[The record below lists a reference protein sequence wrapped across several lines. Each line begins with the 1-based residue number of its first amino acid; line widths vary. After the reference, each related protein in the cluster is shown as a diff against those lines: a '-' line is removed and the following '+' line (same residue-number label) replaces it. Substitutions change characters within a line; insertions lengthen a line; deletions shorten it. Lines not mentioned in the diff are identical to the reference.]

1 MAAKKKTASDVPRID
16 DLVLEARQLYSDGE
30 LADGDNRKDMADDLR
45 FTFEPGYQWDATAKS
60 KRIGRP
66 CYSFNRVIGAVN
78 QAIGEQRQV
87 TPSGKV
93 RAVSKDAAAETA
105 NVFGGLIR
113 NIESVSRAEDIYDNQ
128 FKYAVAGAYGAWRV
142 LPYFCDPGSFDQELR
157 IEEIANP
164 FTVMWIGGTDPCK
177 RDADAAIVA
186 ERISRETYKARHPG
200 FRPTSFQTTRDSKGW
215 LTDKDA
221 RVAEVYKKKISFKTI
236 ALLDDG
242 RVVDYDA
249 KTKRILSELE
259 EFAAGAGK
267 AAPKV
272 ERTRRVE
279 VCRVVWYKT
288 DGANL
293 LEGPIEYEWTYIPV
307 IRLPGRYVNIEGK
320 QILQSLIRHSKD
332 PQRTYNYH
340 RSTMVETAAMTPKS
354 PYLVTP
360 KMITGFE
367 DEWKTV
373 NAVNRPYLKYNLDP
387 AAVASGM
394 MPKRESPPDVP
405 QALVMLAQ
413 QDAED
418 IRQTT
423 GYQNPANDTQQTQ
436 GNESGVALGRR
447 MAAMESGAYEFL
459 SNLGK
464 AIQFTWDCCID
475 MIPTVMDTDRIVR
488 ILGEDGVEDYVRVN
502 GKGEKGEL
510 INMLKQGKY
519 DVTVTLGPSFATAR
533 LESMATLLD
542 AAEKVPAIGEAA
554 PDLIAKN
561 LDVRDGSELH
571 KRVRQQMI
579 QQGKIQPNEN
589 DLRDMPPPSPP
600 DPVQKGLAD
609 RLAAQAAKDTAAAQK
624 TQAETVTAA
633 IKAHAA
639 PLELQAMIDAAVSAR
654 LDNLLKAQELGL
666 GPAGAA
672 KVQSSVERDAGVG

>member
-1 MAAKKKTASDVPRID
+1 MAAKKKADDTPRID

-30 LADGDNRKDMADDLR
+30 VGDSDNRKDMADDLR
-45 FTFEPGYQWDATAKS
+45 FTFEPGYQWDAIAKS

-93 RAVSKDAAAETA
+93 RAVSKDASVETA
-105 NVFGGLIR
+105 NVYGGLIR

-128 FKYAVAGAYGAWRV
+128 FKYAVAGAFGAWRV
-142 LPYFCDPGSFDQELR
+142 LPYFCDPGSFDQDLK
-157 IEEIANP
+157 IEEVANP

-186 ERISRETYKARHPG
+186 ERISKDTYKVRHPG
-200 FRPTSFQTTRDSKGW
+200 FRPTSFQTTRDGKGW
-215 LTDKDA
+215 IGDKDV
-221 RVAEVYKKKISFKTI
+221 RVAEVYKRKTTFKTI

-249 KTKRILSELE
+249 KAKKILSDLE
-259 EFAAGAGK
+259 EYAAGEGK
-267 AAPKV
+267 KAPKV
-272 ERTRRVE
+272 ERTRKVE
-279 VCRVVWYKT
+279 VNKVVWWKT
-288 DGANL
+288 DGANV
-293 LEGPIEYEWTYIPV
+293 LEGPIEYEWSYIPV
-307 IRLPGRYVNIEGK
+307 VRLPGRYVNIEGK

-360 KMITGFE
+360 KMVSGFE

-373 NAVNRPYLKYNLDP
+373 NAVNRPYLKYNIDP
-387 AAVASGM
+387 QAVASGG
-394 MPKRESPPDVP
+394 MPKREQPPDVP

-423 GYQNPANDTQQTQ
+423 GYQNPANDQQQTQ
-436 GNESGVALGRR
+436 GNESGVALGKR

-464 AIQFTWDCCID
+464 AIQFTWDICID
-475 MIPTVMDTDRIVR
+475 MIPTVIDTDRLVR
-488 ILGEDGVEDYVRVN
+488 VLGEDQVEAFMRVN
-502 GKGEKGEL
+502 SKEPNKPGDP
-510 INMLKQGKY
+510 IVMLKEGKY
-519 DVTVTLGPSFATAR
+519 GVTVTLGPSFATAR

-561 LDVRDGSELH
+561 LDVRDSAELH

-579 QQGKIQPNEN
+579 QQGKIQPNEQ
-589 DLRDMPPPSPP
+589 DLKDMPPPTPP
-600 DPVQKGLAD
+600 DPVQQGLAD
-609 RLAAQAAKDTAAAQK
+609 RLAAQAAKDNAAAQK
-624 TQAETVTAA
+624 TQAETVEAA
-633 IKAHAA
+633 MKAHGA
-639 PLELQAMIDAAVSAR
+639 PLELQKLIDELVGQRLENMIAAQS
-654 LDNLLKAQELGL
+654 LGI
-666 GPAGAA
+666 GPGGVLTMQRKVEADAGA
-672 KVQSSVERDAGVG
+672 

>member
-1 MAAKKKTASDVPRID
+1 MASRKKSDDAPQID

-30 LADGDNRKDMADDLR
+30 MADGDNRKDMADDLK
-45 FTFEPGYQWDATAKS
+45 FTFEPGYQWDAIAKA
-60 KRIGRP
+60 KRVGRP

-93 RAVSKDAAAETA
+93 RAVSKDASVETA
-105 NVFGGLIR
+105 NVYGGLIR

-128 FKYAVAGAYGAWRV
+128 FKYAVAGAFGAWRV
-142 LPYFCDPGSFDQELR
+142 LPYFCDKSSFDQDLK

-177 RDADAAIVA
+177 RDADAAVVA
-186 ERISRETYKARHPG
+186 ERISKALYKARFPG

-215 LTDKDA
+215 LTDKDV
-221 RVAEVYKKKISFKTI
+221 RIAEVYKKKTTYKTI
-236 ALLDDG
+236 AQLDDG
-242 RVVDYDA
+242 RVIDYNASA
-249 KTKRILSELE
+249 KRVLQELA
-259 EFAAGAGK
+259 EFAASEGK
-267 AAPKV
+267 PAPKV

-279 VCRVVWYKT
+279 LTKVVWYKT
-288 DGANL
+288 DGANV

-307 IRLPGRYVNIEGK
+307 VRLPGRYVNIEGK

-373 NAVNRPYLKYNLDP
+373 NAVNRPYLKYNIDP
-387 AAVASGM
+387 TAVASGG
-394 MPKRESPPDVP
+394 MPKREAPPDVP
-405 QALVMLAQ
+405 QALIALAM

-464 AIQFTWDCCID
+464 AIQFTWDICID
-475 MIPTVMDTDRIVR
+475 MIPTVIDTDRLVR
-488 ILGEDGVEDYVRVN
+488 VLGEDQVESFVRVN
-502 GKGEKGEL
+502 SKDGPPGDP
-510 INMLKQGKY
+510 IVMLKEGTY
-519 DVTVTLGPSFATAR
+519 GVTVTLGPSFATAR

-561 LDVRDGSELH
+561 LDVRDSSELH

-579 QQGKIQPNEN
+579 QQGRIQPNEQ
-589 DLRDMPPPSPP
+589 DLKDLPPPAPP

-609 RLAAQAAKDTAAAQK
+609 RLAAQAAKDNAAAAK
-624 TQAETVTAA
+624 TQAEVVAEV
-633 IKAHAA
+633 IKAHGA
-639 PLELQAMIDAAVSAR
+639 PLELQKLIDELVGQRLENMIAA
-654 LDNLLKAQELGL
+654 QTLGI
-666 GPAGAA
+666 GPAGVLTMQRKAEA
-672 KVQSSVERDAGVG
+672 DAGG

>member
-1 MAAKKKTASDVPRID
+1 MAKKVKDTSDVPRID

-30 LADGDNRKDMADDLR
+30 QAAGENLRDMVDDLR
-45 FTFEPGYQWDATAKS
+45 FTYEPGYQWDATAKA
-60 KRIGRP
+60 KRTGRP

-93 RAVSKDAAAETA
+93 RAVSKDAAVETA
-105 NVFGGLIR
+105 NVYGGLIR
-113 NIESVSRAEDIYDNQ
+113 NIESVSRATDIYDNQ

-164 FTVMWIGGTDPCK
+164 CTVMWIGGTDPCK

-186 ERISRETYKARHPG
+186 ERISKALYKARHPG
-200 FRPTSFQTTRDSKGW
+200 FRPTSFQTTRDNKGW
-215 LTDKDA
+215 LTDKDV
-221 RVAEVYKKKISFKTI
+221 RVAEVYKKKTTFKTI

-249 KTKRILSELE
+249 KTKKIITDLE
-259 EFAAGAGK
+259 SAAGELRRK
-267 AAPKV
+267 APKV

-279 VCRVVWYKT
+279 VNKVVWYKT
-288 DGANL
+288 DGANV

-373 NAVNRPYLKYNLDP
+373 NAVNRPYLKYNLDRD
-387 AAVASGM
+387 AVASGG
-394 MPKRESPPDVP
+394 MPKREAPPDVP
-405 QALVMLAQ
+405 QALIALAQ

-488 ILGEDGVEDYVRVN
+488 TIGEDDVEAYVRVN
-502 GKGEKGEL
+502 GRGEKGEL
-510 INMLKQGKY
+510 INMLKHGKY
-519 DVTVTLGPSFATAR
+519 DVTVTLGPAFATQR
-533 LESMATLLD
+533 LETMATLLD
-542 AAEKVPAIGEAA
+542 AAEKVPMIGESA

-561 LDVRDGSELH
+561 LDTRDGTELH
-571 KRVRQQMI
+571 KRVRQRMI
-579 QQGKIQPNEN
+579 QKGMIVPNEQ
-589 DLRDMPPPSPP
+589 DLRDMPPAPPP
-600 DPVQKGLAD
+600 DPVQQGLAN
-609 RLAAQAAKDTAAAQK
+609 RLAAQANKDNAAAQK
-624 TQAETVTAA
+624 TQAETVAEA
-633 IKAHAA
+633 IKAHGA
-639 PLELQAMIDAAVSAR
+639 PLELQKLIDELVGQRLENMIAAQQVGIS
-654 LDNLLKAQELGL
+654 
-666 GPAGAA
+666 PAGVLTMQRKAEA
-672 KVQSSVERDAGVG
+672 DAGAG

>member
-1 MAAKKKTASDVPRID
+1 MAAKKADTPQVD

-45 FTFEPGYQWDATAKS
+45 FTFEPGYQWDATAKA
-60 KRIGRP
+60 KRVGRP

-93 RAVSKDAAAETA
+93 RAVSKDASVETA
-105 NVFGGLIR
+105 NVYGGLIR

-128 FKYAVAGAYGAWRV
+128 FKYAVAGAYGAWLVR
-142 LPYFCDPGSFDQELR
+142 PYFCDDKSFDQDIL
-157 IEEIANP
+157 IEEVANP
-164 FTVMWIGGTDPCK
+164 FTAMWIGGTDPCK

-186 ERISRETYKARHPG
+186 TRISKAQYKADFPG
-200 FRPTSFQTTRDSKGW
+200 FRPTSFQATRDAKGW
-215 LTDKDA
+215 IGDNDV
-221 RVAEVYKKKISFKTI
+221 RIAEVYKKKHKLKTI
-236 ALLDDG
+236 AELDDG
-242 RVVDYDA
+242 RVVNYDA
-249 KTKRILSELE
+249 KAKKILGELE
-259 EFAAGAGK
+259 EFASAEGK
-267 AAPKV
+267 KAPKV
-272 ERTRRVE
+272 ERTRKVK
-279 VCRVVWYKT
+279 VYTVTWWKT
-288 DGANL
+288 DGANV
-293 LEGPIEYEWTYIPV
+293 LEGPIEYEWKYCPV
-307 IRLPGRYVNIEGK
+307 VRLPGRYVNIEGK

-332 PQRTYNYH
+332 PQKTYNYH

-387 AAVASGM
+387 AAVASGG
-394 MPKRESPPDVP
+394 MPKREQPPDVP
-405 QALVMLAQ
+405 AALIALAQ

-464 AIQFTWDCCID
+464 AIQFTWDICID
-475 MIPTVMDTDRIVR
+475 MIPTVIDTDRLVR
-488 ILGEDGVEDYVRVN
+488 TLGEDQVEAFVRVN
-502 GKGEKGEL
+502 SKNGEPGDP
-510 INMLKQGKY
+510 IVMLKEGTY
-519 DVTVTLGPSFATAR
+519 GVTVTLGPSFATAR

-561 LDVRDGSELH
+561 LDVKDSSELH

-579 QQGKIQPNEN
+579 QQGKIQPNEQ
-589 DLRDMPPPSPP
+589 DLKDMPPPTPP
-600 DPVQKGLAD
+600 DPVQQGLAN
-609 RLAAQAAKDTAAAQK
+609 RLAAQAAKDNAAAQK
-624 TQAETVTAA
+624 TQAETVAEA
-633 IKAHAA
+633 IKAHGA
-639 PLELQAMIDAAVSAR
+639 PLELQKLIDELVGQR
-654 LDNLLKAQELGL
+654 LENMLAAQELGI
-666 GPAGAA
+666 GPGGVLTMQRKAEADAGA
-672 KVQSSVERDAGVG
+672 G